1 MASMNHVILAG
12 NLTANPEIRY
22 TAKTGT
28 PAVRMQI
35 AVNRKRKGKEE
46 VAYVPL
52 IALGKTAEFANQYL
66 QKGSGLLIE
75 GRLQTRTYEKD
86 GQKRTAFEVLV
97 NELQLLDRKNGATA
111 AGDSD
116 DTGDDDA
123 ALDEEIDF

>member
-22 TAKTGT
+22 TAKTAT

-52 IALGKTAEFANQYL
+52 VALGKTAEFANQYL
-66 QKGSGLLIE
+66 QKGSGLLIQ

-97 NELQLLDRKNGATA
+97 NELQLLDRKNGAA
-111 AGDSD
+111 SASESEDAGDDAGLD
-116 DTGDDDA
+116 D
-123 ALDEEIDF
+123 EIDF